1 MLAAATAA
9 ASAQTYPN
17 RPVKIVVPY
26 SAGGGTDALTRFI
39 ARGLE
44 QRLGQPFIIEN
55 RGGSGTTLG
64 AAMVAR
70 ADADGYTLL
79 MGTSATFAIA
89 PGLYQRLAYDPTK
102 DFTPI
107 MLVATVPFVLTVH
120 PSLGVKT
127 AAELVALAKSK
138 PGQLSYASGGPGAP
152 HHIYAEL
159 LKSMT
164 GIDIKHVPYRGGGPA
179 LNDVVAGHVP
189 IYFADAGPAAP
200 LVNSGK
206 LIALGVTTA
215 DARQQHAERADA
227 ARSRHHRIRSQLLA
241 DDGRAAEHARAG
253 VDAGQPGACRVH
265 ADAGSTEALH
275 LARHAADDRHAGRG
289 GGLYPVGGSALDAD
303 HQGYGLE
310 RGISGS
316 LTGTKPGGRMRKH
329 LKIGLVV
336 PFATDKVPVEGPL
349 MYPGRDVHP
358 ARRRRARADAGG
370 L

>member
-1 MLAAATAA
+1 MLRRVVIAVLLVA
-9 ASAQTYPN
+9 ASAGAALAQNYPS

-26 SAGGGTDALTRFI
+26 AAGGGTDALTRFI

-44 QRLGQPFIIEN
+44 QKLGQPFIIEN

-64 AAMVAR
+64 ATVVAR
-70 ADADGYTLL
+70 SDADGYTLL

-102 DFTPI
+102 DFTPV

-127 AAELVALAKSK
+127 ARELVALAKSR

-164 GIDIKHVPYRGGGPA
+164 GIDLRHVPYRGGGPA

-200 LVNSGK
+200 LVKSGK
-206 LIALGVTTA
+206 LIALGVTTSSRVNNMPDVPTLNEA
-215 DARQQHAERADA
+215 GIAGYEANSWQMMVGPANMPEPVLARINQALAEFMGSAEARQHFI
-227 ARSRHHRIRSQLLA
+227 SL
-241 DDGRAAEHARAG
+241 GM
-253 VDAGQPGACRVH
+253 QPM
-265 ADAGSTEALH
+265 
-275 LARHAADDRHAGRG
+275 
-289 GGLYPVGGSALDAD
+289 
-303 HQGYGLE
+303 
-310 RGISGS
+310 
-316 LTGTKPGGRMRKH
+316 TGTPAEAGAYIRAEVQRWTPIVKAM
-329 LKIGLVV
+329 GLS
-336 PFATDKVPVEGPL
+336 VE
-349 MYPGRDVHP
+349 
-358 ARRRRARADAGG
+358 
-370 L
+370 